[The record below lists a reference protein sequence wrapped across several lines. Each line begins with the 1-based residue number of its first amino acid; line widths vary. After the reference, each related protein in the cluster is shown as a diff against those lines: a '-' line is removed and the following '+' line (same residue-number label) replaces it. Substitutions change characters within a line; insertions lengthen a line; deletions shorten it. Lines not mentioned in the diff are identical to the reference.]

1 MQLLH
6 FFTCCFSTTTV
17 KEDPPKTPYELLFE
31 NENPRFKSFSN
42 VENKNSNI
50 EKFYYNK
57 DDYNNVLKDINN
69 TQESLWKSRILTYTI
84 RNNQVFMYY
93 DPYKMGFTYY
103 CVESLPYYL
112 LNIIAMK
119 YVRVFYCYDF
129 FMDNQKIYF
138 ENTELEGKE
147 VENKGQ
153 LAADNDNIN
162 NNEIKQENNYPN
174 FLYKLHYI
182 ELDKKNKPI
191 TNGPFAKLKKNNIN
205 TTVDKTKNNKN
216 KDTED
221 GKINKNDTPEIP
233 TIPRCK
239 NKFIHGGNLYNFEV
253 LKKEKTEK
261 GFRSPVIDNMK
272 GFSYKDFKAL
282 QK

>member
-1 MQLLH
+1 MQLFH

-17 KEDPPKTPYELLFE
+17 KEDPPKTQYELLFD

-42 VENKNSNI
+42 IEIKNSNI

-57 DDYNNVLKDINN
+57 DDYNDILKDANN

-103 CVESLPYYL
+103 CVESLPYDL
-112 LNIIAMK
+112 LNIVAMK
-119 YVRVFYCYDF
+119 YVRVFHCYDF
-129 FMDNQKIYF
+129 FMDNQKTYF
-138 ENTELEGKE
+138 ENIELEGKE
-147 VENKGQ
+147 VDNKGQ
-153 LAADNDNIN
+153 LATDNDNTNN
-162 NNEIKQENNYPN
+162 NNEIKQENNNPN
-174 FLYKLHYI
+174 LLYKLHYI
-182 ELDKKNKPI
+182 EIDKKNKPI
-191 TNGPFAKLKKNNIN
+191 TKGPFAKLKKNNIN
-205 TTVDKTKNNKN
+205 TTMSKTNNDKK
-216 KDTED
+216 KDEKD
-221 GKINKNDTPEIP
+221 GKTYTPEIP
-233 TIPRCK
+233 TIPRSK
-239 NKFIHGGNLYNFEV
+239 NKFIHGGNLYNFEI

-261 GFRSPVIDNMK
+261 GFRSRVIDNMK

>member
-1 MQLLH
+1 MQLFH

-17 KEDPPKTPYELLFE
+17 KEDPPKTQYELLFD
-31 NENPRFKSFSN
+31 NENPRFKSFSI
-42 VENKNSNI
+42 VEDKNSNI

-57 DDYNNVLKDINN
+57 DDYNNVLKDVNN
-69 TQESLWKSRILTYTI
+69 IQESLWKSRILTYTI
-84 RNNQVFMYY
+84 RNRQVFMYY

-119 YVRVFYCYDF
+119 YVRVFHCYDF
-129 FMDNQKIYF
+129 FMDNQKTYF
-138 ENTELEGKE
+138 ENIEPEGKE

-153 LAADNDNIN
+153 LAADNDNTN
-162 NNEIKQENNYPN
+162 NNEIKQENNNPN
-174 FLYKLHYI
+174 LLYKLHYI

-191 TNGPFAKLKKNNIN
+191 TKGPFAKLKKNNIN
-205 TTVDKTKNNKN
+205 TTMDKTKNDKK
-216 KDTED
+216 KDAKD
-221 GKINKNDTPEIP
+221 GKTDKPEIP
-233 TIPRCK
+233 IIPRCK
-239 NKFIHGGNLYNFEV
+239 NKFIHGGNLYNFEI
-253 LKKEKTEK
+253 LKKEKTVN